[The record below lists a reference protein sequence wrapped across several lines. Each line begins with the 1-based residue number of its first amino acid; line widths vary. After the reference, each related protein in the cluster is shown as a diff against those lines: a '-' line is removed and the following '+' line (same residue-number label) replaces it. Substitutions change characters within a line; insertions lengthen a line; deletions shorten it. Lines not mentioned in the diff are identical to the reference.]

1 MDSRYLVAQEFAK
14 KRHGEQKYGETPY
27 AVHLNTVAKLAQP
40 FGIDAMIVA
49 QLHDVIED
57 TDTNF
62 NELVDRFGF
71 TIADA
76 VNSVTDVKLE
86 DRAKRKL
93 EINHRLAALNITE
106 DAARLALIV
115 KVCDR
120 LANVRSSSKSSPRH
134 YKMYQ
139 HEHSAFK
146 DAVYRPGLCDDLWRE
161 LDALIIGQ
169 PEATLCK

>member
-1 MDSRYLVAQEFAK
+1 MDSRYLAAQAFAK
-14 KRHGEQKYGETPY
+14 DRHGDQKYGELPY

-40 FGIDAMIVA
+40 FGVDAMIVA

-57 TDTNF
+57 TDTSF
-62 NELVDRFGF
+62 DELAVIFGF
-71 TIADA
+71 IIADA
-76 VNSVTDVKLE
+76 VNYVTDVKLE

-93 EINHRLAALNITE
+93 EINQRLAALNVEE

-120 LANVRSSSKSSPRH
+120 LSNVRSSYKSSPRH

-139 HEHSAFK
+139 HEHAAFK
-146 DAVYRPGLCDDLWRE
+146 KAVYRPGLCDDLWIE
-161 LDALIIGQ
+161 LNALIIGQ
-169 PEATLCK
+169 PEAILCK

>member
-1 MDSRYLVAQEFAK
+1 MDSRYLAAQAFAQN
-14 KRHGEQKYGETPY
+14 RHGDQKYGEFPY
-27 AVHLNTVAKLAQP
+27 SVHLNTVAKLAQP

-57 TDTNF
+57 TDTSF
-62 NELVDRFGF
+62 NELSDRFGF

-76 VNSVTDVKLE
+76 VNYVTDVKLE

-93 EINHRLAALNITE
+93 EINQRLAALNIEE

-120 LANVRSSSKSSPRH
+120 LSNVRSSYKSSPRH

-146 DAVYRPGLCDDLWRE
+146 EAVYRPGLCDDLWIE
-161 LDALIIGQ
+161 LNALIIGQ
-169 PEATLCK
+169 STTISCK